1 MEYAAFIIL
10 LALAQ
15 YLYFTM
21 RVGLARGK
29 FGVKAPATSGNEIWE
44 RVYRVQQNTLE
55 QLVMFIPAIIAFSM
69 YASSR
74 WALLPGVLFLIGRQ
88 LYSFEYVKDPDS
100 RTPGMA
106 LSLLSNVVLVIGALI
121 GLAFKVF

>member
-29 FGVKAPATSGNEIWE
+29 FGVKAPATSGHEIWE

-55 QLVMFIPAIIAFSM
+55 QLVMFIPAMIAFSM

-88 LYSFEYVKDPDS
+88 LYSFEYVKNPDS

-121 GLAFKVF
+121 GLAFKLF

>member
-55 QLVMFIPAIIAFSM
+55 QLVMFIPAMIAFSM

-88 LYSFEYVKDPDS
+88 LYSFEYVKNPDS

>member
-44 RVYRVQQNTLE
+44 RVYRVQQNTME
-55 QLVMFIPAIIAFSM
+55 QLVMFIPAMLAFSM
-69 YASSR
+69 YVSSR
-74 WALLPGVLFLIGRQ
+74 WALLPGVLFLIARQ
-88 LYSFEYVKDPDS
+88 LYAFEYVKDPDS

-106 LSLLSNVVLVIGALI
+106 LSLLSNAVLVVGALI
-121 GLAFKVF
+121 GLAFKAF

>member
-55 QLVMFIPAIIAFSM
+55 QLVMFIPAMIAFSM

-88 LYSFEYVKDPDS
+88 LYSFEYVKNPDS

-121 GLAFKVF
+121 GLAFKLF

>member
-1 MEYAAFIIL
+1 MEYATFIIL

-55 QLVMFIPAIIAFSM
+55 QLVMFIPAMIAFSM

-88 LYSFEYVKDPDS
+88 LYSFEYVKNPDS

-121 GLAFKVF
+121 GLAFKLF

>member
-29 FGVKAPATSGNEIWE
+29 FGVKAPATSGHEIWE

-55 QLVMFIPAIIAFSM
+55 QLVMFIPAMIAFSM

-88 LYSFEYVKDPDS
+88 LYSFEYVKNPDS